1 MKTHLVLTFIVAV
14 IGLLT
19 GYFWR
24 EVDESNRLLYP
35 FRRSASE
42 NLYPVKVVLH
52 EDRADM
58 NVSILPFNQGKHD
71 KRFLLCLVIK
81 TKDPDLVS
89 RLKKRPKVAA
99 VTFEAYDEE
108 GVILG
113 QRLFTQAIESVNFEG
128 GVLMVSEV
136 TEPWGRRL
144 YERLQTDL
152 GGMRM
157 MSELLGID

>member
-71 KRFLLCLVIK
+71 KRFLLCLVLK

-108 GVILG
+108 EEILG
-113 QRLFTQAIESVNFEG
+113 QILFTQAIESVNFEG

-136 TEPWGRRL
+136 TDPWGRRL
-144 YERLQTDL
+144 YERLQTDP
-152 GGMRM
+152 GGVRM
-157 MSELLGID
+157 MSELLDID